1 MAQEG
6 CRRGTEDPVP
16 SMLWGLDPLHGV
28 FVKLYV
34 RDILE
39 LKKSQ
44 QVPGIFFYKTHPIS
58 KVDILGT
65 VVQKQE
71 KERFYTIGVDDGTG
85 VVRCIFWKKQQLM
98 EVPKP
103 ASSPRG
109 FNLLDLL
116 SRITRL
122 EQENSRL
129 ELGDV
134 VQVHGQ
140 IREYREQRDIR
151 SFSIVKVADPIFTAQ
166 ISRMLALPH
175 LYQNFY
181 DKTFQIPKTSVE
193 SNEDQ
198 SHILSLQSKI
208 KQFLAQNQ
216 VKNFY
221 QRELETIDMLSCVAQ
236 HGQQGVC
243 GQDLGQSPAQELS
256 SLQCASRQIH
266 AAFQEAISALK
277 MEGVIFQKVAG
288 PNELYLVTD
297 EEKQLHDVIL
307 SIIRDDSSRPK
318 YVDKGC
324 PFLHILSCV
333 RHNYGAEITEATL
346 QRVLDRLEC
355 SSDIISTMDRCY
367 TAS

>member
-103 ASSPRG
+103 
-109 FNLLDLL
+109 
-116 SRITRL
+116 
-122 EQENSRL
+122 
-129 ELGDV
+129 
-134 VQVHGQ
+134 
-140 IREYREQRDIR
+140 
-151 SFSIVKVADPIFTAQ
+151 VKVADPIFTAQ